1 MLRGSN
7 GGSKWGTQ
15 SQYLTPKKFFPV
27 FGLWRPGLFELRD
40 GTYTIGKLRVSAFQ
54 CSHFLASE
62 VVWRPI
68 FRDFFL
74 QFLTFFC
81 HLIKLKCPFDPGSLR
96 GRLLWGHPKGYSRAL
111 SSNPASDLT
120 SAASNGLEIEFFP
133 SIFVIFCHL
142 INLKCPDGPCSLRGR
157 YLWGHPKIAE
167 VKGYLLV

>member
-1 MLRGSN
+1 MGGRNPILQGSN

-81 HLIKLKCPFDPGSLR
+81 HLIKLSAHLTLAASEAVSSEVTLR
-96 GRLLWGHPKGYSRAL
+96 G
-111 SSNPASDLT
+111 
-120 SAASNGLEIEFFP
+120 I
-133 SIFVIFCHL
+133 
-142 INLKCPDGPCSLRGR
+142 
-157 YLWGHPKIAE
+157 
-167 VKGYLLV
+167 